1 MYKKLVGVL
10 LLVLAINGISS
21 YYIVNH
27 INDSVAAVR
36 WQSIGQSQ
44 KASTDLERVEQSLSS
59 RTTRMTSLVGNLTS
73 DFRAYQETDSVDK
86 AELASDIETLE
97 EVQDSYTSFSA
108 KIVEGQ
114 EILVRRASTLEE
126 EAMSVL
132 ELLREFNDEL
142 TVFNERVTAVENRIA
157 LPPNS
162 LMESLY
168 GEGWE
173 LDEDLANLEPCPIAP
188 INRAD
193 QLPPLRRAMENSRAT
208 GVHNVIV
215 TFDVETDGS
224 TVLKDAESATAPS
237 RLIRAVNRYITGLKF
252 SERDTLLSNCEMVVK
267 LDIGTQ
273 SF

>member
-1 MYKKLVGVL
+1 MYKKLIGVL

-27 INDSVAAVR
+27 INDSVAAAR

-44 KASTDLERVEQSLSS
+44 QATADLEQVEQSLSS

-73 DFRAYQETDSVDK
+73 DFRAYQETNGVDK
-86 AELASDIETLE
+86 SELASAIEVLK
-97 EVQDSYTSFSA
+97 EVQASYDSSSA

-114 EILVRRASTLEE
+114 ELLVRRARILEE
-126 EAMSVL
+126 EAMSVV

-142 TVFNERVTAVENRIA
+142 TAFNERVTAVENRIT

-208 GVHNVIV
+208 GIHNVIV

-224 TVLKDAESATAPS
+224 TMLKGAESATAPS
-237 RLIRAVNRYITGLKF
+237 NLISAVNRYITGLKF
-252 SERDTLLSNCEMVVK
+252 SERDMLLSDCEMVVK

-273 SF
+273 RW